1 MIDELSLGLS
11 PKVVDEIIARLP
23 EISESG
29 TAILLVEQDIDS
41 ALSVSE
47 HAYVLET
54 GRITKA
60 GPSTEL
66 LADPTIQ
73 EAYLGLAR
81 G

>member
-1 MIDELSLGLS
+1 M
-11 PKVVDEIIARLP
+11 VDEIMARLP
-23 EISESG
+23 EIAQAG

-47 HAYVLET
+47 HAYVIET
-54 GRITKA
+54 GRITNS
-60 GPSTEL
+60 GPSSAL

-73 EAYLGLAR
+73 EAYLGLSS